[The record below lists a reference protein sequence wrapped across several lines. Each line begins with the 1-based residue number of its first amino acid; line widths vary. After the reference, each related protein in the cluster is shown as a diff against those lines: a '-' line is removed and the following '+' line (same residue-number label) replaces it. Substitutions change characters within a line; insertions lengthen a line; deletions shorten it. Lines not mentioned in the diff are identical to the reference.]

1 MAISSPISSRP
12 GETNE
17 RPDRGLKITWSAAT
31 AFTSGG
37 TALSTPLSSES

>member
-1 MAISSPISSRP
+1 MQKVESSSLFSRF
-12 GETNE
+12 
-17 RPDRGLKITWSAAT
+17 PDTWSAAT